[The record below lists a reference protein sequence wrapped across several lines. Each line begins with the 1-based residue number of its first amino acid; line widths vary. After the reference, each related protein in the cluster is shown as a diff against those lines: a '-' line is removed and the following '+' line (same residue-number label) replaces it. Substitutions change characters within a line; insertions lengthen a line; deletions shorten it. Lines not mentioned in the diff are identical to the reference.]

1 MGKTGVTETE
11 GQGSRAME
19 DYSMALNSPSSQ
31 VGKALNGVTPLK
43 YSGEVI
49 GGLDQSSF

>member
-11 GQGSRAME
+11 GQGSRVME
-19 DYSMALNSPSSQ
+19 DSMALNSLGSP